1 VEGEQV
7 NKPKGKSTIYI
18 VLIVVL
24 LFMIL
29 VLLFLISPLK
39 NLIFPVAEEPQL
51 TLVVVESAAAADESG
66 RYRVLVEAIV
76 AGNPEPQLQF
86 NRNDG
91 IGQVEPNFSLVL
103 LVEEETFLLTA
114 VATNEEGSAEA
125 SLELYPG
132 IAVGTAS
139 EGSDSAGIVVVPD
152 SDTDDEDVE
161 PEADPSDPGPDPADP
176 DDNNA
181 PELEAIF
188 YEGDDISDLVFRSES
203 LPVRYAE
210 GRHSFVVIAADRDD
224 DAIDFDLAASHGRLV
239 DVTRVAVDS
248 VAFTWLSPA
257 NPAGN
262 LEALNVIIT
271 VTASDPSGAT
281 DRQQIRLALLPDV
294 GELEPESMEVTI
306 TSSAV
311 QTLSGYISA
320 GGLGR
325 TEVVLVGDNAANE
338 MYKGYLTFNIGLL
351 TEVAPEDIVAARIRF
366 IHINKSGRP
375 ESFATWVDFKEFNY
389 GDSLDERDFAVG
401 GTLFYRQRAE
411 SFGSGTIIQGSLI
424 TQIRQAIGAGRNR
437 FQVKMGLDAG
447 TNSNGADDFFQFRP
461 ENVELEITIIDRLG
475 RFREPV

>member
-1 VEGEQV
+1 MEGEQV
-7 NKPKGKSTIYI
+7 VKPKGKSAIYI

-51 TLVVVESAAAADESG
+51 TLVVVESAASADESG

-76 AGNPEPQLQF
+76 AGNPEPQLQY

-103 LVEEETFLLTA
+103 LVEEETFLLTV

-139 EGSDSAGIVVVPD
+139 DGSDSAGSPVIPD
-152 SDTDDEDVE
+152 PDTDNEG
-161 PEADPSDPGPDPADP
+161 ADPEDNPDG
-176 DDNNA
+176 NVA
-181 PELEAIF
+181 PELEAVL
-188 YEGDDISDLVFRSES
+188 YEGDDISELVFRSES

-210 GRHSFVVIAADRDD
+210 GRHSFIVIAADRDD
-224 DAIDFDLAASHGRLV
+224 DAIDFNLAASHGRLV
-239 DVTRVAVDS
+239 DITRVAVDS

-271 VTASDPSGAT
+271 VAASDPSGAT

-320 GGLGR
+320 GGLVR

-338 MYKGYLTFNIGLL
+338 MYKGFLTFNIGLL
-351 TEVAPEDIVAARIRF
+351 AEVAPEDIVAARIRF
-366 IHINKSGRP
+366 VNVNKSGRP

-389 GDSLDERDFAVG
+389 GDSLDLRDFAVG

-411 SFGSGTIIQGSLI
+411 SFGSGTVIQGSLI
-424 TQIRQAIGAGRNR
+424 TQIRQAAGDGRNR
-437 FQVKMGLDAG
+437 FQVKIGLDAG
-447 TNSNGADDFFQFRP
+447 TNSNGADDLFQFRP
-461 ENVELEITIIDRLG
+461 ENVELEITIIDHLG
-475 RFREPV
+475 LFREPV